1 MLTVEMFALFA
12 VSVQSVVQNTIN
24 WYYDSINHRNLFLAI
39 LEVGKFK
46 IKALADLVSGENS
59 LPGLWMAILLCPH
72 VVEGSQELSGASFIQ
87 Y

>member
-46 IKALADLVSGENS
+46 IKALADTGT
-59 LPGLWMAILLCPH
+59 W
-72 VVEGSQELSGASFIQ
+72 
-87 Y
+87 